1 MLLPLRAEVPRARF
15 PWVTLGLA
23 GLCVAVFAVEQ
34 ALGPADLV
42 RFARRTGVVPWEI
55 AHLRDLVDAGQP
67 ADLLPPPLT
76 IVSSM
81 FVHGDLW
88 HLLGNV
94 WFLWLFGSRL
104 EGRLGP
110 GRFLA
115 LFLLAGAAAAIL
127 QVSALPS
134 STTPMI
140 GASGAIAGLL
150 GAFTRTFPRAR
161 VRCLVCVLFFV
172 TSVRLPSLLMLGL
185 WLLVQ
190 VAAMGAAGPG
200 TASVAWY
207 AHVGGFVAGLGL
219 GRLDRVGCANGAKAR
234 RGGPG
239 ARSGWPGAAVATP
252 G

>member
-1 MLLPLRAEVPRARF
+1 MQKAIAPPVTSARPLSLGGISRIFPHLVLLFLTFTSIMPFVWMFFSSLKPSTEV
-15 PWVTLGLA
+15 L
-23 GLCVAVFAVEQ
+23 
-34 ALGPADLV
+34 
-42 RFARRTGVVPWEI
+42 
-55 AHLRDLVDAGQP
+55 
-67 ADLLPPPLT
+67 
-76 IVSSM
+76 SS
-81 FVHGDLW
+81 GSE
-88 HLLGNV
+88 
-94 WFLWLFGSRL
+94 LFGSRL